1 MNKFL
6 MNHRFLGVVFIGMLV
21 LGVWLV
27 NAVFTQK
34 FIAFDAGRRSRPAPS
49 ACSCPPRPTS
59 RSAA

>member
-1 MNKFL
+1 MH
-6 MNHRFLGVVFIGMLV
+6 HRILGVVFIGLLV

-34 FIAFDAGRRSRPAPS
+34 FIAFDSVSLKHRHGRPA
-49 ACSCPPRPTS
+49 AARRRPTS